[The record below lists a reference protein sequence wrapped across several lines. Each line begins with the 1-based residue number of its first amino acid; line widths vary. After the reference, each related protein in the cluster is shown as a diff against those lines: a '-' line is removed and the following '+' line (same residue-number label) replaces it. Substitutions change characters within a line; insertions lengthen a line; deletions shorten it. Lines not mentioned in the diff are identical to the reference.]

1 MSDPTHPPSIRESLS
16 PLFIGHVRIWPPLIL
31 APMAGATNHAFR
43 LLARECGD
51 VGLVVCE
58 MVSSYGLYY
67 NNGRT
72 LDMFDWTDDE
82 RPVSVQ
88 IFGAVPEI
96 VADAARK
103 AEDAGADTIDINM
116 GCWVPKVVRTGACA
130 ALLKDLNQARSVM
143 EACVNATS
151 LPVTVKTRK
160 GWDLRDAC
168 AVDVARIAQ
177 DVGVKAIAIHGR
189 TASQGFT
196 GRSDH
201 TVIADVKQAV
211 SIPVIGNGDIRTVD
225 DVEVMFRETGCDA
238 VMLGRSAL
246 GNPFI
251 FREVWAWLDRGV
263 RIGPPSPAERARAA
277 LRHTVL
283 QVEAMGEERG
293 IREMRGLLPHYIKGL
308 DSAARMRHALTQ
320 VLTLADV
327 QELLSQVA
335 GMSAVDSCSQSTE
348 RAA

>member
-1 MSDPTHPPSIRESLS
+1 M
-16 PLFIGHVRIWPPLIL
+16 IGDIRIWPPLVL

-58 MVSSYGLYY
+58 MISSYGLYY
-67 NNGRT
+67 NNERT
-72 LDMFDWTDDE
+72 LDMFDWTDAE

-96 VADAARK
+96 VAEAARK
-103 AEDAGADTIDINM
+103 AEDAGVDMIDINM

-130 ALLKDLNQARSVM
+130 ALLKDLKQARAVI

-160 GWDLRDAC
+160 GWDLREAC
-168 AVDVARIAQ
+168 AVDVARIAE
-177 DVGVKAIAIHGR
+177 DAGVKAITIHGR
-189 TASQGFT
+189 AASQGFN
-196 GRSDH
+196 GQSDSS
-201 TVIADVKQAV
+201 VIAEVKQAV

-225 DVEVMFRETGCDA
+225 DVERMFRETGCDG

-251 FREVWAWLDRGV
+251 FREVWAWLDRGE
-263 RIGPPSPAERARAA
+263 RTGPPTAQERARAA

-283 QVEAMGEERG
+283 QVEALGEERG

-308 DSAARMRHALTQ
+308 ENAARIRHALTQ
-320 VLTLADV
+320 VRTVADV
-327 QELLSQVA
+327 QKLLSQVA
-335 GMSAVDSCSQSTE
+335 ELDCEHNLAE
-348 RAA
+348 RAAVNSGERAA